1 MEKKIVVGNMKM
13 NLEAMEIED
22 YLMEINIMDY
32 NKQVVFCPSSL
43 YLPYFIGR
51 NYEVG
56 SQNIAPYEE
65 GAYTGEIS
73 AAQLVSMGIGCTLI
87 GHSERREH
95 FKETDEVVRKKTE
108 IALKSNLKVILCI
121 GETEDERDDDKTY
134 KVLQRQITTALK
146 GIAEEYHNKLI
157 IAYEPIWAI
166 GTGRTPTNIEIED
179 AISFIKTIVEE
190 LWFKDM
196 KVIYGGSVSDENII
210 ILEQIENIGGY
221 LVGGASIDPVRFK
234 KIIEVVVNQ

>member
-1 MEKKIVVGNMKM
+1 
-13 NLEAMEIED
+13 MEIED
-22 YLMEINIMDY
+22 YLMEMNIMDY

>member
-1 MEKKIVVGNMKM
+1 
-13 NLEAMEIED
+13 MEIED

>member
-22 YLMEINIMDY
+22 YLMEMNIMDY

>member
-13 NLEAMEIED
+13 NLEAPEIED
-22 YLMEINIMDY
+22 YLMEMNIMDY

-56 SQNIAPYEE
+56 SQDIAPYEE
-65 GAYTGEIS
+65 GAYTGEVS

-108 IALKSNLKVILCI
+108 IALKNNLKVILCI
-121 GETEDERDDDKTY
+121 GETEDERDDDKTF
-134 KVLQRQITTALK
+134 KVLQRQITTALR
-146 GIAEEYHNKLI
+146 GIPEEQYNKLI
-157 IAYEPIWAI
+157 IAYEPVWAI
-166 GTGRTPTNIEIED
+166 GTGRTPTNKEIEETID
-179 AISFIKTIVEE
+179 FIKTVVQE

-196 KVIYGGSVSDENII
+196 KILYGGSVNDENII

-221 LVGGASIDPVRFK
+221 LVGGASIKPDKFK
-234 KIIEVVVNQ
+234 KIIEVVVGQ